1 MSSLTQKGQIT
12 IPKKIRRF
20 MRVERGDKINFE
32 IENDQVIIKKAPQKA
47 LFNKY
52 IGYLKGKSDQ
62 NSDEVVKQL
71 RDGE

>member
-32 IENDQVIIKKAPQKA
+32 IENGQVIIKKAPQNA

-62 NSDEVVKQL
+62 KSDEVVKQL